1 MNRNPS
7 SQNYKFGLV
16 FGFKCF
22 FFVISVFCH
31 GLEKIATGLFKEF
44 SINMTD
50 HNLVH
55 FNKTIPVVE
64 PFSMAH
70 AGEQVLCK
78 DWDAPGSPVDQPA
91 EMEWLKSC

>member
-1 MNRNPS
+1 
-7 SQNYKFGLV
+7 
-16 FGFKCF
+16 
-22 FFVISVFCH
+22 
-31 GLEKIATGLFKEF
+31 
-44 SINMTD
+44 MTD